1 VVGLGLLVGVPLAVE
16 VGLVVETGATVT
28 VDVGEG
34 DTVAVG
40 ERVGFLDGRGGCG
53 FWAAAA
59 GPAGAETM
67 LTPQVATMA
76 NSATA
81 SS

>member
-1 VVGLGLLVGVPLAVE
+1 
-16 VGLVVETGATVT
+16 VT
-28 VDVGEG
+28 LDVGEG

-40 ERVGFLDGRGGCG
+40 VVGVAFLEGCAGCG

-76 NSATA
+76 NSAA
-81 SS
+81 ARS